1 MLKVLKEKIN
11 RMRRQRGK
19 RKQMEFQDVKNLLSK
34 MKHLCDQA
42 KRNLGMKKNKIS
54 ELDFIKPLKLK
65 RKEMKKNISLVTF
78 RTTLVTVTRKHRDTK
93 V

>member
-42 KRNLGMKKNKIS
+42 KRNLGMKKN
-54 ELDFIKPLKLK
+54 
-65 RKEMKKNISLVTF
+65 
-78 RTTLVTVTRKHRDTK
+78 
-93 V
+93 

>member
-1 MLKVLKEKIN
+1 MPAICILNMLKVLKEKIN

-42 KRNLGMKKNKIS
+42 KRNLGMKKN
-54 ELDFIKPLKLK
+54 
-65 RKEMKKNISLVTF
+65 
-78 RTTLVTVTRKHRDTK
+78 
-93 V
+93 